1 MTYTAAQMME
11 VAIQEIGRMLTMKV
25 CKTCTRKEGDD
36 WLLPNAEAKHHQDRY
51 PSHVIVDVD
60 KNEQK
65 KGAGK

>member
-1 MTYTAAQMME
+1 
-11 VAIQEIGRMLTMKV
+11 MKK
-25 CKTCTRKEGDD
+25 CATCTRKEGDD
-36 WLLPNAEAKHHQDRY
+36 WLLPNAEATHHQDRY